1 MERRS
6 KIKLMSEKKKSLAS
20 HEVVTLAVYLLGGET
35 KRVDTEDVAV
45 KANELAPG
53 RFAWKKYRDQI
64 NIELI
69 RVYLSVAKKS
79 SMGRYLVGSGNT
91 GWMLSQRGLEFARA
105 RASRLAG
112 QDLSRPALDT
122 KTQGWIRRERARLL
136 TDDAHQQFVQRGVD
150 GVSRQQAEAFF
161 RLDAYVTGKARQTKI
176 LRVLNVFNDDP
187 ELGATVRALASKI
200 QEPTN
205 GN

>member
-1 MERRS
+1 MPA
-6 KIKLMSEKKKSLAS
+6 KKNSLAN

-53 RFAWKKYRDQI
+53 RFAWKKYSNQI

-79 SMGRYLVGSGNT
+79 TTGRYLVGSGNT

-105 RASRLAG
+105 RATRLGG

-122 KTQGWIRRERARLL
+122 KTQHWIRRERARLL
-136 TDDAHQQFVQRGVD
+136 TDDAHQQFMQHGVE
-150 GVSRQQAEAFF
+150 GVTRQQAEAFF
-161 RLDAYVTGKARQTKI
+161 RLDAYVTGEARQTKL
-176 LRVLNVFNDDP
+176 LRVLNAFGDDP
-187 ELGATVRALASKI
+187 ELGETVRGIASKL
-200 QEPTN
+200 QEPN
-205 GN
+205 DGK